1 MENDINV
8 DFADYQTILSHQG
21 KIEGR
26 VGSSQVDRFIDNLDN
41 DFKSSLKNAKG
52 VLIEFKKNDEMP
64 LTQIS
69 SLMEEFHSIIDEN
82 ADVIFGVTSNNEL
95 ETDIVEY
102 KIIVSG
108 ILSNSSPNTNR
119 LKNVIL
125 LSGRVASGKTEMLI
139 SYTTAYPHSTLFLS
153 SESSREV
160 LITRGLKK
168 EVAYIDGS
176 DNTLESVDLSSFTT
190 ICIDYL
196 ELFEKNII
204 KKFIE
209 KTLNNDIRIVV
220 ATQMKRDG
228 TINNIFGQI

>member
-82 ADVIFGVTSNNEL
+82 ADVIFGVVSNNEL
-95 ETDIVEY
+95 ETDILGY
-102 KIIVSG
+102 KMIATG
-108 ILSNSSPNTNR
+108 ISL
-119 LKNVIL
+119 
-125 LSGRVASGKTEMLI
+125 
-139 SYTTAYPHSTLFLS
+139 
-153 SESSREV
+153 
-160 LITRGLKK
+160 
-168 EVAYIDGS
+168 
-176 DNTLESVDLSSFTT
+176 
-190 ICIDYL
+190 
-196 ELFEKNII
+196 
-204 KKFIE
+204 
-209 KTLNNDIRIVV
+209 
-220 ATQMKRDG
+220 
-228 TINNIFGQI
+228 

>member
-82 ADVIFGVTSNNEL
+82 ADVIFGVVINNEL
-95 ETDIVEY
+95 ETDILEY
-102 KIIVSG
+102 KMI
-108 ILSNSSPNTNR
+108 
-119 LKNVIL
+119 
-125 LSGRVASGKTEMLI
+125 A
-139 SYTTAYPHSTLFLS
+139 A
-153 SESSREV
+153 
-160 LITRGLKK
+160 GLK
-168 EVAYIDGS
+168 
-176 DNTLESVDLSSFTT
+176 
-190 ICIDYL
+190 
-196 ELFEKNII
+196 
-204 KKFIE
+204 
-209 KTLNNDIRIVV
+209 
-220 ATQMKRDG
+220 
-228 TINNIFGQI
+228 